1 MARKAEDDG
10 PASKA
15 PLSHGRLRAFL
26 QRTDAESGAQG
37 PNTLPP
43 PPFENEASVQ
53 GLEWWLDAHMSLAS
67 ELVWLEQNSDAGVDG
82 PPSSGQREGHFEAL
96 RSLAE
101 QASDV
106 RDALYELYCDAADPR
121 LSVLLAPD
129 AAGAPLEAY
138 VRTSYD
144 WCGRVVKLL
153 GRITTDLRAP
163 GGPDW
168 NVAKSAFREA
178 ARHYPGDGDAARTA
192 VQGLPIDYSIPV
204 EPLRHLPSNLE
215 QLLESAAELQSR
227 LAKRFA

>member
-1 MARKAEDDG
+1 MSRKAEDDV
-10 PASKA
+10 PSSKV

-26 QRTDAESGAQG
+26 QRNDVESGAQG
-37 PNTLPP
+37 PSTLPP
-43 PPFENEASVQ
+43 PPFENEAFVQ

-67 ELVWLEQNSDAGVDG
+67 DLLWLEQNSDAGVDG
-82 PPSSGQREGHFEAL
+82 PPSSGQRDGHFEAL

-101 QASDV
+101 QASEV

-121 LSVLLAPD
+121 LSSVLAPG
-129 AAGAPLEAY
+129 AAGASIEVY
-138 VRTSYD
+138 VRASYD

-153 GRITTDLRAP
+153 GHITTELRAP

-168 NVAKSAFREA
+168 NVAKSASREA
-178 ARHYPGDGDAARTA
+178 AKHYPGSGEAARTA
-192 VQGLPIDYSIPV
+192 VQALPIEYSSPV

-215 QLLESAAELQSR
+215 ELLQAAAELQVR